1 MGEQLALGIKG
12 VLSVNDPEFL
22 LSPERFAYHRTA
34 LSGRI
39 NLKEDG
45 RLKEWLQDGSSS
57 VAFDLTFSFNDR
69 GVPVV
74 KGQAHAELRTQCQRC
89 CGSMLLPLSFIIHL
103 QLMKIGSQSSQG
115 LGDDDVLTFT
125 GHTLPLKELIEEEI
139 ILNMPM
145 TPRHAENAC
154 QQKTSVNGQ
163 HEE

>member
-57 VAFDLTFSFNDR
+57 VAFDLTFS
-69 GVPVV
+69 
-74 KGQAHAELRTQCQRC
+74 
-89 CGSMLLPLSFIIHL
+89 LLFL
-103 QLMKIGSQSSQG
+103 QLIDFRRVFVYGTAFLLINEATCLAK
-115 LGDDDVLTFT
+115 VLTAIFS
-125 GHTLPLKELIEEEI
+125 GSGLIFS
-139 ILNMPM
+139 
-145 TPRHAENAC
+145 T
-154 QQKTSVNGQ
+154 
-163 HEE
+163 